1 MSETVKWGFGM
12 APLKSETVKRNRNA
26 LRQVRKFV
34 LGEPLSAD
42 CIITDEISITKGLF
56 NRVLKQNQ
64 WDWFTVNMYLDYPSY
79 SDIKK
84 IVIALSNLRKAI
96 LERNNKV
103 GMQSLKQLELSHFII
118 YCDNYINYD
127 NHLDSSIEYLYIL
140 SRREE
145 KDVLKI
151 GMTTRNVKK
160 RVDEINSATGVLYP
174 YAARKVYKVKDC
186 HKVEKDIHT
195 LLSDYR
201 IRKDR
206 EFFRIE
212 FGKACSII
220 EDYLK
225 KSHQEYYDNEDRKV

>member
-1 MSETVKWGFGM
+1 MSEIVKWGFGM
-12 APLKSETVKRNRNA
+12 APLKLETEKRNRNA
-26 LRQVRKFV
+26 LNKVKKFV
-34 LGEPLSAD
+34 LRETISGD
-42 CIITDEISITKGLF
+42 CIITDEISVVKGIF
-56 NRVLKQNQ
+56 NRVIKQNQ
-64 WDWFTVNMYLDYPSY
+64 WDWFTINMYLDYPSY
-79 SDIKK
+79 SDMKK
-84 IVIALSNLRKAI
+84 IVTALSNLRKAI
-96 LERNNKV
+96 LEKNNV
-103 GMQSLKQLELSHFII
+103 MGIQSLKQLEVSRFII
-118 YCDNYINYD
+118 YCDNYMNFDI
-127 NHLDSSIEYLYIL
+127 HSDSRTEYLYIL

-145 KDVLKI
+145 KEVLKI

-201 IRKDR
+201 IRQDR

-212 FGKACSII
+212 YDKACKVI

-225 KSHQEYYDNEDRKV
+225 KSHQEFYDE

>member
-1 MSETVKWGFGM
+1 MF
-12 APLKSETVKRNRNA
+12 A
-26 LRQVRKFV
+26 LAFYYFKKLIKFV
-34 LGEPLSAD
+34 LGEPLSGE
-42 CIITDEISITKGLF
+42 CVITDEISVTKGIF

-64 WDWFTVNMYLDYPSY
+64 WDWFTINMYLDYPSY

-84 IVIALSNLRKAI
+84 IVTALSNLRKAI
-96 LERNNKV
+96 LEKNNIL

-118 YCDNYINYD
+118 YCDNYID
-127 NHLDSSIEYLYIL
+127 FDIHSDSRTEYLYIL

-151 GMTTRNVKK
+151 GMTTRNIKK

-186 HKVEKDIHT
+186 RKVEKDIHI

-201 IRKDR
+201 IRQDR

-212 FGKACSII
+212 YGKACSMI

-225 KSHQEYYDNEDRKV
+225 KSHQEFYDDEYREV